1 MSPGDVQQRDGAGE
15 HLAVSGLPC
24 GDVLRGDWPDRAERH
39 VQRGLLLQRGLGGG
53 ECERVRRAYCVQRD
67 ELRRMRRGVSCGVV
81 LPGGVCA
88 ADALWGRAVLWDGR
102 TVAGQRALRR
112 RVLLRERGGL
122 EREAGRELGGVGA
135 VSGGTVLSYGDGG
148 TFFVSEGDVLGCLGQ
163 QERVGLRAVRG
174 GVLLSVCWDEQ
185 RDDVPVQRRVLLPC
199 GDVRRLACIV
209 SLQSRSF
216 LCWR

>member
-1 MSPGDVQQRDGAGE
+1 M
-15 HLAVSGLPC
+15 
-24 GDVLRGDWPDRAERH
+24 
-39 VQRGLLLQRGLGGG
+39 
-53 ECERVRRAYCVQRD
+53 
-67 ELRRMRRGVSCGVV
+67 
-81 LPGGVCA
+81 
-88 ADALWGRAVLWDGR
+88 
-102 TVAGQRALRR
+102 AGQRALRR
-112 RVLLRERGGL
+112 RVLLRERWGL

-185 RDDVPVQRRVLLPC
+185 RDDVLVQRRVLLPC
-199 GDVRRLACIV
+199 GDVRRLACFV